1 MKDLLAIVDET
12 PITFAILI
20 LCVTL
25 TVLMDPFHPDRA
37 AVLGYGA
44 VRAVEVADGQP
55 WRLLT
60 YTFVHNGGVVHLL
73 FNMLG
78 AMWLG
83 PSLER
88 SYGSLKFAVLWLVT
102 GAIGGV
108 AGCLTQHPL
117 ANLGGAS
124 GAVFGLMGAV
134 VAANARAS
142 RAPLSLLEAAGP
154 RSFLSIVGLT
164 LLQGFLFPQ
173 VSNAAHIGGLVTGFL
188 VTYWFLDLGHV
199 ERGFKLRRQQATVA
213 LLLVA
218 AVFAVVDPVTR
229 GDHLLLEWSHTAPG
243 PRRDELRAA
252 FFKSVHGVDYPTSDH
267 QMTAE
272 FVAFQ
277 QARNLD
283 R

>member
-1 MKDLLAIVDET
+1 RPAVDRRRCLLAQQGARAPLAARAAMKDLLATVDET

-88 SYGSLKFAVLWLVT
+88 SYGSLKFAVLWL
-102 GAIGGV
+102 
-108 AGCLTQHPL
+108 
-117 ANLGGAS
+117 
-124 GAVFGLMGAV
+124 
-134 VAANARAS
+134 
-142 RAPLSLLEAAGP
+142 
-154 RSFLSIVGLT
+154 
-164 LLQGFLFPQ
+164 
-173 VSNAAHIGGLVTGFL
+173 
-188 VTYWFLDLGHV
+188 
-199 ERGFKLRRQQATVA
+199 
-213 LLLVA
+213 
-218 AVFAVVDPVTR
+218 
-229 GDHLLLEWSHTAPG
+229 
-243 PRRDELRAA
+243 
-252 FFKSVHGVDYPTSDH
+252 
-267 QMTAE
+267 
-272 FVAFQ
+272 
-277 QARNLD
+277 
-283 R
+283 